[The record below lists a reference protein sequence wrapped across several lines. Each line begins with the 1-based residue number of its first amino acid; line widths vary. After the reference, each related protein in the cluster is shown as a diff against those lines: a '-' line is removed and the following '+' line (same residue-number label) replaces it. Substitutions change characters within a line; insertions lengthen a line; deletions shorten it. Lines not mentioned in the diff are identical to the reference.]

1 MLGTIVTGLVFG
13 SCAVAALAIMK
24 RDHGEAHRARK
35 RAIDEATEP
44 WRALY
49 ADKEAELA
57 ELRAQYEQTVA
68 ALQRELHRADQEI
81 ARWNVIATALRG
93 RERMPAKAGNGGREC
108 REGGRDG

>member
-1 MLGTIVTGLVFG
+1 MATMIIGLIFG
-13 SCAVAALAIMK
+13 SLGIVALLIQC
-24 RDHGEAHRARK
+24 RNHGEAYRARK

-57 ELRAQYEQTVA
+57 ELRAQYEQTVT

-81 ARWNVIATALRG
+81 ARWNVIAMAIKGQDLVQR
-93 RERMPAKAGNGGREC
+93 RK
-108 REGGRDG
+108 

>member
-1 MLGTIVTGLVFG
+1 MLTTILTTSIFG
-13 SCAVAALAIMK
+13 ICAVAALAIMK

-35 RAIDEATEP
+35 QAIDEATEP

-57 ELRAQYEQTVA
+57 DLRAQHEQTVA

-93 RERMPAKAGNGGREC
+93 RDLVRNAEEHEDM
-108 REGGRDG
+108 

>member
-13 SCAVAALAIMK
+13 GSAVAALAIMK

-49 ADKEAELA
+49 ADKERSLPSCGRSTSRRWRRSSGSCTGPIRR
-57 ELRAQYEQTVA
+57 LRAGT
-68 ALQRELHRADQEI
+68 
-81 ARWNVIATALRG
+81 
-93 RERMPAKAGNGGREC
+93 
-108 REGGRDG
+108 

>member
-1 MLGTIVTGLVFG
+1 M
-13 SCAVAALAIMK
+13 AALAIMK

-57 ELRAQYEQTVA
+57 ELRAQYEQTGRRSSGSCTGPIRR
-68 ALQRELHRADQEI
+68 LRAG
-81 ARWNVIATALRG
+81 T
-93 RERMPAKAGNGGREC
+93 
-108 REGGRDG
+108 

>member
-1 MLGTIVTGLVFG
+1 MLTTILTTSIFG
-13 SCAVAALAIMK
+13 ICAVAALAIMK
-24 RDHGEAHRARK
+24 RDHSTERQARK
-35 RAIDEATEP
+35 QAIDEATEP

-81 ARWNVIATALRG
+81 ARWNVIAMAFRG
-93 RERMPAKAGNGGREC
+93 RELARKAE
-108 REGGRDG
+108 EKHEHM

>member
-1 MLGTIVTGLVFG
+1 MLTTILTTSIFG
-13 SCAVAALAIMK
+13 ISAVVALAIMK

-68 ALQRELHRADQEI
+68 ALRRELRRADQEI
-81 ARWNVIATALRG
+81 ARWNVIAMAFRG
-93 RERMPAKAGNGGREC
+93 RELARKAE
-108 REGGRDG
+108 EKHEHM

>member
-1 MLGTIVTGLVFG
+1 MLTTILTTSIFG
-13 SCAVAALAIMK
+13 ISAVAALAIMK

-57 ELRAQYEQTVA
+57 DLRAQHEQTVA
-68 ALQRELHRADQEI
+68 ALRRELRRADQEI

-93 RERMPAKAGNGGREC
+93 RDLVRKAE
-108 REGGRDG
+108 EHEDM

>member
-13 SCAVAALAIMK
+13 GSAVAALAIMK

-93 RERMPAKAGNGGREC
+93 RELARKAE
-108 REGGRDG
+108 EKHEHM